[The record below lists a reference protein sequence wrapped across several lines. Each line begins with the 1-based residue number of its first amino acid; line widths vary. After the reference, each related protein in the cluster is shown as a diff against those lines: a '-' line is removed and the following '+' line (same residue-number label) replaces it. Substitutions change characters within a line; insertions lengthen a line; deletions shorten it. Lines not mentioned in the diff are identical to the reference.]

1 MEKLFSYGTLQQENV
16 QLENYGR
23 ILEGSD
29 DILEKYFLQQIEINN
44 ESVLRKS
51 KKQFHPIIY
60 FSGNNEDEISGK
72 VFKITLDE
80 LIKTDDYEVND
91 YKRIKV
97 TLKSGIKSWVYIG
110 NK

>member
-29 DILEKYFLQQIEINN
+29 DILEKYCLQQIEINN
-44 ESVLRKS
+44 ESVLRTS

-60 FSGNNEDEISGK
+60 FSGNKKDEISGK

-80 LIKTDDYEVND
+80 IIRTDDYELND
-91 YKRIKV
+91 YKRVKV
-97 TLKSGIKSWVYIG
+97 NLKSGIKSWVYIA